1 MEREDIKTIPPSL
14 PEIEVGRIPDDGEV
28 WECDDGG
35 AHLQMTRHR
44 LATEAVFLSFFSLS
58 VSGSPDERSR
68 IIHEFNEVYGEPF
81 ARETMTGHPRPIDIA
96 GYYLTEGES

>member
-35 AHLQMTRHR
+35 AHLQNDK
-44 LATEAVFLSFFSLS
+44 ASLS
-58 VSGSPDERSR
+58 D
-68 IIHEFNEVYGEPF
+68 
-81 ARETMTGHPRPIDIA
+81 
-96 GYYLTEGES
+96 